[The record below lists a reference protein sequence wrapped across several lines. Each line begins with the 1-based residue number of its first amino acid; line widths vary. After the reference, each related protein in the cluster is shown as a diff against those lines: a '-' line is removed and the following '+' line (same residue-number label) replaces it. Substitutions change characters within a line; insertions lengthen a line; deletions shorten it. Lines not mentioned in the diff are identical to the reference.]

1 MKYKL
6 FSHISAI
13 VLPMLFVVLACLSC
27 DNKESVMRIDH
38 YNDVSYQ
45 NHYRS
50 LETTK
55 RYAQRALIL
64 AENIGYDDGKAE
76 ALNNLAFVS
85 IAKMD
90 YDKAYDLLNQVAST
104 TDNTIELLVA
114 KVQLMRLCQR
124 QSENKNFYH
133 HNQRALLYMRR
144 IEEDKQLLD
153 DRQKARMV
161 YARTEYDIVLSSYLY
176 YVGQYEK
183 SAECLNSIDP
193 NGEIVKDTAQMLSY
207 LYNVGAGGILQ
218 AQSKAQLEQEEFDY
232 LIRCYVL
239 SRQYRFYFWEANSL
253 QAISEHIQ
261 NPASRRLLI
270 KANYQEFEYINVDD
284 MPDSLLAGNL
294 AQRALVLFARYG
306 DTYQAAGAWRTLS
319 EAYSSIG
326 DYPSSLICLNN
337 ALSQDTAINAAP
349 DLVASIREQLSI
361 VYSAID
367 DKRQSDYNRNIYL
380 DIQER
385 TRQDRMLEA
394 RAEQLDSSLK
404 ELDIMIGT
412 AIIAI
417 LLLVSLLVYIV
428 LKRRKN
434 RPSFPL
440 EEIEELKEEWIKK
453 KEEVTES
460 LRDRIVETEE
470 ETGAAECQLDNYRRR
485 NLEQRAKVFF
495 ASSVMPLINRMKREV
510 EKMSS
515 KVEAPSEAKE
525 ATEYVQLCLN
535 TIELYNERLTDWIK
549 LSKGDFMMHIESF
562 CMEELFAVLAKST
575 MEYRMRGVTLDIRPT
590 DAVVKAD
597 RTMTLFM
604 INTIT
609 DNARKFTPS
618 GGRIVLEACVLDDSV
633 EVSVTDNGKGMTK
646 EQTQQIFN
654 HNVIQESKSG
664 GHGFGLINCKGII
677 EKYRKLSSLFNV
689 CTIGVES
696 EPGKGSR
703 FFFRLPK
710 GIRRTLAILIILV
723 AGLQGAMAEQQHNA
737 AEKATTQQSY
747 YARKA
752 AAFAD
757 SAYYSNIRGNYHKTL
772 IFADSCLSCINEQ
785 RLLLMADDEGAGKK
799 AKMMKLFGDYPSVAA
814 ELEWLQNGVK
824 VDYNIILDVRNET
837 AVAALAL
844 HKWSLYSYNNSIYTQ
859 MFRFLSAD
867 ATLPSYVSAMQE
879 SESNRN
885 VAMAVLIIVL
895 LMIFPVYYL
904 LYYRHRLSYHFWT
917 DKIGQTEELLKM
929 TDMDV
934 SLFIK
939 KMEALWR
946 NDNNKL
952 RIDKVP
958 DEISGIV
965 NEIILTAKK
974 YEKAKEDL
982 NEEEEI
988 KKDNLR
994 RAVTDRDR
1002 LYVAN
1007 NVLDNC
1013 LSSLKHET
1021 MYYPSRLK
1029 QMLDRGGEVRF
1040 TAELVEYYELIYSS
1054 LLKQAVST
1062 LGDVGGFL
1070 RTADLMRYLTTL
1082 LKRKNG
1088 GSKPSVEINHTE
1100 NGYVVISLAMNA
1112 LKLTPEQAK
1121 NLFSPLTT
1129 DVDFLVCCQI
1139 MRDIGEITGARACG
1153 ISAFVD
1159 NEDKTIIKIKTTK
1172 ETWKNSQ
1179 LS

>member
-1 MKYKL
+1 
-6 FSHISAI
+6 
-13 VLPMLFVVLACLSC
+13 
-27 DNKESVMRIDH
+27 MRIDH

-153 DRQKARMV
+153 ERQKARMV

-183 SAECLNSIDP
+183 SAECLNAIDP

-207 LYNVGAGGILQ
+207 LYNVGAGGILK
-218 AQSKAQLEQEEFDY
+218 ASSKAQLEQDEFDY

-261 NPASRRLLI
+261 NPASRKNLI
-270 KANYQEFEYINVDD
+270 KANYPEFEYINVDD

-367 DKRQSDYNRNIYL
+367 DKRQSDYNRNLYL

-417 LLLVSLLVYIV
+417 LLLASLLVYIV

-440 EEIEELKEEWIKK
+440 EEIEELKEEWVKK
-453 KEEVTES
+453 KEELTES

-485 NLEQRAKVFF
+485 NIEQRAKVFF

-510 EKMSS
+510 EKMAY
-515 KVEAPSEAKE
+515 KVETPSEVKE
-525 ATEYVQLCLN
+525 ETEYVQLCLN
-535 TIELYNERLTDWIK
+535 TI
-549 LSKGDFMMHIESF
+549 G
-562 CMEELFAVLAKST
+562 C
-575 MEYRMRGVTLDIRPT
+575 
-590 DAVVKAD
+590 
-597 RTMTLFM
+597 
-604 INTIT
+604 IT
-609 DNARKFTPS
+609 D
-618 GGRIVLEACVLDDSV
+618 D
-633 EVSVTDNGKGMTK
+633 
-646 EQTQQIFN
+646 
-654 HNVIQESKSG
+654 
-664 GHGFGLINCKGII
+664 
-677 EKYRKLSSLFNV
+677 
-689 CTIGVES
+689 
-696 EPGKGSR
+696 
-703 FFFRLPK
+703 
-710 GIRRTLAILIILV
+710 
-723 AGLQGAMAEQQHNA
+723 
-737 AEKATTQQSY
+737 
-747 YARKA
+747 
-752 AAFAD
+752 
-757 SAYYSNIRGNYHKTL
+757 
-772 IFADSCLSCINEQ
+772 
-785 RLLLMADDEGAGKK
+785 
-799 AKMMKLFGDYPSVAA
+799 
-814 ELEWLQNGVK
+814 
-824 VDYNIILDVRNET
+824 
-837 AVAALAL
+837 
-844 HKWSLYSYNNSIYTQ
+844 
-859 MFRFLSAD
+859 
-867 ATLPSYVSAMQE
+867 
-879 SESNRN
+879 
-885 VAMAVLIIVL
+885 
-895 LMIFPVYYL
+895 
-904 LYYRHRLSYHFWT
+904 
-917 DKIGQTEELLKM
+917 
-929 TDMDV
+929 
-934 SLFIK
+934 
-939 KMEALWR
+939 
-946 NDNNKL
+946 
-952 RIDKVP
+952 
-958 DEISGIV
+958 
-965 NEIILTAKK
+965 
-974 YEKAKEDL
+974 
-982 NEEEEI
+982 
-988 KKDNLR
+988 
-994 RAVTDRDR
+994 
-1002 LYVAN
+1002 
-1007 NVLDNC
+1007 
-1013 LSSLKHET
+1013 
-1021 MYYPSRLK
+1021 
-1029 QMLDRGGEVRF
+1029 
-1040 TAELVEYYELIYSS
+1040 
-1054 LLKQAVST
+1054 
-1062 LGDVGGFL
+1062 
-1070 RTADLMRYLTTL
+1070 
-1082 LKRKNG
+1082 
-1088 GSKPSVEINHTE
+1088 
-1100 NGYVVISLAMNA
+1100 
-1112 LKLTPEQAK
+1112 
-1121 NLFSPLTT
+1121 
-1129 DVDFLVCCQI
+1129 
-1139 MRDIGEITGARACG
+1139 
-1153 ISAFVD
+1153 
-1159 NEDKTIIKIKTTK
+1159 
-1172 ETWKNSQ
+1172 
-1179 LS
+1179 

>member
-6 FSHISAI
+6 FSHISVI
-13 VLPMLFVVLACLSC
+13 VLPMLFVVLACVSC
-27 DNKESVMRIDH
+27 DNKESIMRIDH

-90 YDKAYDLLNQVAST
+90 YDKAYELLNQVAST

-153 DRQKARMV
+153 ERQKARMV

-207 LYNVGAGGILQ
+207 LYNVGAGGILK
-218 AQSKAQLEQEEFDY
+218 ASSKAQLEQDEFDY

-239 SRQYRFYFWEANSL
+239 SRHYRFYFWEANSL

-261 NPASRRLLI
+261 NPASRKNLI
-270 KANYQEFEYINVDD
+270 KANYPEFEYINVDD

-367 DKRQSDYNRNIYL
+367 DKRQSDYNRNLYL

-417 LLLVSLLVYIV
+417 LLLASLLVYIV

-440 EEIEELKEEWIKK
+440 EEIEELKEEWVKK
-453 KEEVTES
+453 KEELTES

-485 NLEQRAKVFF
+485 NIEQRAKVFF

-510 EKMSS
+510 EKMAH
-515 KVEAPSEAKE
+515 KVEAPSEVKE
-525 ATEYVQLCLN
+525 ETEYVQLCLN
-535 TIELYNERLTDWIK
+535 TIELYNGRLTDWIK

-562 CMEELFAVLAKST
+562 CMEELFAVLAKSAR
-575 MEYRMRGVTLDIRPT
+575 ESRMRG
-590 DAVVKAD
+590 
-597 RTMTLFM
+597 
-604 INTIT
+604 IT
-609 DNARKFTPS
+609 
-618 GGRIVLEACVLDDSV
+618 
-633 EVSVTDNGKGMTK
+633 
-646 EQTQQIFN
+646 
-654 HNVIQESKSG
+654 
-664 GHGFGLINCKGII
+664 
-677 EKYRKLSSLFNV
+677 
-689 CTIGVES
+689 
-696 EPGKGSR
+696 
-703 FFFRLPK
+703 
-710 GIRRTLAILIILV
+710 
-723 AGLQGAMAEQQHNA
+723 
-737 AEKATTQQSY
+737 
-747 YARKA
+747 
-752 AAFAD
+752 
-757 SAYYSNIRGNYHKTL
+757 
-772 IFADSCLSCINEQ
+772 
-785 RLLLMADDEGAGKK
+785 
-799 AKMMKLFGDYPSVAA
+799 
-814 ELEWLQNGVK
+814 
-824 VDYNIILDVRNET
+824 
-837 AVAALAL
+837 
-844 HKWSLYSYNNSIYTQ
+844 
-859 MFRFLSAD
+859 
-867 ATLPSYVSAMQE
+867 
-879 SESNRN
+879 
-885 VAMAVLIIVL
+885 
-895 LMIFPVYYL
+895 
-904 LYYRHRLSYHFWT
+904 
-917 DKIGQTEELLKM
+917 
-929 TDMDV
+929 
-934 SLFIK
+934 
-939 KMEALWR
+939 
-946 NDNNKL
+946 
-952 RIDKVP
+952 
-958 DEISGIV
+958 
-965 NEIILTAKK
+965 
-974 YEKAKEDL
+974 
-982 NEEEEI
+982 
-988 KKDNLR
+988 
-994 RAVTDRDR
+994 
-1002 LYVAN
+1002 
-1007 NVLDNC
+1007 
-1013 LSSLKHET
+1013 
-1021 MYYPSRLK
+1021 
-1029 QMLDRGGEVRF
+1029 
-1040 TAELVEYYELIYSS
+1040 
-1054 LLKQAVST
+1054 
-1062 LGDVGGFL
+1062 
-1070 RTADLMRYLTTL
+1070 
-1082 LKRKNG
+1082 
-1088 GSKPSVEINHTE
+1088 
-1100 NGYVVISLAMNA
+1100 
-1112 LKLTPEQAK
+1112 
-1121 NLFSPLTT
+1121 
-1129 DVDFLVCCQI
+1129 
-1139 MRDIGEITGARACG
+1139 RDI
-1153 ISAFVD
+1153 
-1159 NEDKTIIKIKTTK
+1159 K
-1172 ETWKNSQ
+1172 
-1179 LS
+1179 

>member
-1 MKYKL
+1 
-6 FSHISAI
+6 
-13 VLPMLFVVLACLSC
+13 
-27 DNKESVMRIDH
+27 MRIDH

-55 RYAQRALIL
+55 RYAQRALIM
-64 AENIGYDDGKAE
+64 ADNIGYDDGKAE

-85 IAKMD
+85 IAKMH

-104 TDNTIELLVA
+104 TDNNIELLVA

-133 HNQRALLYMRR
+133 HNQRALQFMRR

-153 DRQKARMV
+153 ERQKARMV

-183 SAECLNSIDP
+183 SAECLNAIDP

-207 LYNVGAGGILQ
+207 LYNVGAGGILK
-218 AQSKAQLEQEEFDY
+218 ASSKAQLEQEEFDY

-261 NPASRRLLI
+261 NPASKRNLI
-270 KANYQEFEYINVDD
+270 KANNQEFEYINVDD

-294 AQRALVLFARYG
+294 AQRALALFARYG

-417 LLLVSLLVYIV
+417 LLLASLLIYIV

-440 EEIEELKEEWIKK
+440 EEIEGLKEEWVKK

-535 TIELYNERLTDWIK
+535 TIELYNGRLTDWIK

-562 CMEELFAVLAKST
+562 CMEELFAVLAKSA
-575 MEYRMRGVTLDIRPT
+575 MEYRMRGITLDIKPT
-590 DAVVKAD
+590 EAVVKAD

-737 AEKATTQQSY
+737 AGKATTQQSY

-772 IFADSCLSCINEQ
+772 IFADSCLNCINEQ
-785 RLLLMADDEGAGKK
+785 RLLLMADDERAGKK

-1029 QMLDRGGEVRF
+1029 LMLDRGGEVRF

-1070 RTADLMRYLTTL
+1070 RTADLMRYLVTL

-1100 NGYVVISLAMNA
+1100 NGYVIISLAMNA
-1112 LKLTPEQAK
+1112 LRLTSEQAK

-1153 ISAFVD
+1153 ISASVD

>member
-1 MKYKL
+1 
-6 FSHISAI
+6 
-13 VLPMLFVVLACLSC
+13 
-27 DNKESVMRIDH
+27 MRIDH

-153 DRQKARMV
+153 ERQKARMV

-183 SAECLNSIDP
+183 SAECLNAIDP

-207 LYNVGAGGILQ
+207 LYNVGAGGILK
-218 AQSKAQLEQEEFDY
+218 ASSKAQLEQDEFDY

-261 NPASRRLLI
+261 NPASRKNLI
-270 KANYQEFEYINVDD
+270 KANYPEFEYINVDD

-367 DKRQSDYNRNIYL
+367 DKRQSDYNRNLYL

-417 LLLVSLLVYIV
+417 LLLASLLVYIV

-440 EEIEELKEEWIKK
+440 EEIEELKDEWVKK
-453 KEEVTES
+453 KEELTES

-485 NLEQRAKVFF
+485 NIEQRAKVFF

-510 EKMSS
+510 EKMAY
-515 KVEAPSEAKE
+515 KVETPSEVKE
-525 ATEYVQLCLN
+525 EAEYVQLCLN
-535 TIELYNERLTDWIK
+535 TIELYNGRLTDWIK
-549 LSKGDFMMHIESF
+549 LSKGDFLMHIESF
-562 CMEELFAVLAKST
+562 SMEELFAVLAKSA
-575 MEYRMRGVTLDIRPT
+575 MEYRMRGITLDIKPT

-654 HNVIQESKSG
+654 HNVIRESKSG

-723 AGLQGAMAEQQHNA
+723 VGLQGAMAEQQHNA
-737 AEKATTQQSY
+737 AGKATTQQSY

-772 IFADSCLSCINEQ
+772 IFADSCLNCINEQ
-785 RLLLMADDEGAGKK
+785 RLLLMADDERAGKK

-917 DKIGQTEELLKM
+917 DKIGQTEELLKK

-939 KMEALWR
+939 NMEALWR
-946 NDNNKL
+946 NENNKL
-952 RIDKVP
+952 RLDKVP

-1070 RTADLMRYLTTL
+1070 RTPELMRYLTTL

-1088 GSKPSVEINHTE
+1088 GSKPSVEINQAE

-1112 LKLTPEQAK
+1112 LRLTSEQAK

-1153 ISAFVD
+1153 ISASVD
-1159 NEDKTIIKIKTTK
+1159 NEDQTIIKIKTTK